1 MCTNKYFTFVRITPF
16 PFKHTHMKNKSLLL
30 AAIVLVGLTSCMKDF
45 KKIADGKVNVEGWEP
60 SVAVPLVYSK
70 LDASDILAATDPK
83 DIEIIEQS
91 TGFIALVYRG
101 SLVSF
106 EPNDIITLPSLD
118 INFPFALTPTEYTQ
132 LTTTGSFQKSV
143 SAEVPLTFSN
153 STIEIDSAILKVGT
167 LNFNV
172 TSSFKTNTTITISIP
187 ALVKNG
193 VPFSTTL
200 GLNNNSQPS
209 VTQNQSF
216 DLTGYHLNFTTGS
229 TAYNKIPVSY
239 SISMTTNGSTVSNT
253 STIDFSQS
261 MEDLNYSIIHGY
273 FGNQDISADADSIQI
288 KLFNNALTG
297 QFLFTQPSFTLNV
310 HNTLGFP
317 AQITI
322 NSLQSYT
329 IATGALTNILYTT
342 FKNPFNINYPT
353 IPGNSASTTM
363 VIDNSNSYISE
374 LVTPTPKFLIYD
386 ISAKSNPSG
395 TPPNRNFLTDSSRFS
410 IDTEL
415 LLPLEG
421 YAGGFVLQDT
431 FNFKLTDNVDAI
443 KDLVLVA
450 DFKNRFPID
459 AFLQVFFTDSNYVIL
474 DSLITNPDEEFI
486 KSAALDVN
494 GRVSQV
500 TQKRTEVPY
509 SSDRVP
515 NLKNSKYIIV
525 RGRAN
530 TTGYNAQNNSQST
543 VIKVYSD
550 YDMEIRI
557 GLKVNADIDLNS
569 VN

>member
-1 MCTNKYFTFVRITPF
+1 
-16 PFKHTHMKNKSLLL
+16 MKNKPLLFA
-30 AAIVLVGLTSCMKDF
+30 AAILIGLTSCLKDF
-45 KKIADGKVNVEGWEP
+45 KKLADGKVNVEGWEP
-60 SVAVPLVYSK
+60 SIAVPLVYSK

-83 DIEIIEQS
+83 DIEIIEQN

-101 SLVSF
+101 NLVSF
-106 EPNDIITLPSLD
+106 EPQDIITLPSLD
-118 INFPFALTPTEYTQ
+118 INFPFALTPVEYTQ
-132 LTTTGSFQKSV
+132 LTSTGSFQKSV

-153 STIEIDSAILKVGT
+153 STIEIDSAVLKIGT

-216 DLTGYHLNFTTGS
+216 DLTDYHLNFTTGS
-229 TAYNKIPVSY
+229 TAYNKIPVTY
-239 SISMTTNGSTVSNT
+239 SISMNTNGSTVSNT
-253 STIDFSQS
+253 STIDFAQS
-261 MEDLNYSIIHGY
+261 MQDLNYKVIYGY

-322 NSLQSYT
+322 NNLQSYT
-329 IATGALTNILYTT
+329 IATGVLTNILYTT
-342 FKNPFNINYPT
+342 FKNPFNIGYPT
-353 IPGNSASTTM
+353 VPGNSATTTV
-363 VIDNSNSYISE
+363 VIDNSNSFISE

-395 TPPNRNFLTDSSRFS
+395 TPPGRNFMTDSSRFT

-431 FNFKLTDNVDAI
+431 FNFKLADNVDEI

-459 AFLQVFFTDSNYVIL
+459 AFLQVFFTDSNYTIL

-486 KSAALDVN
+486 KSAALDAN

-500 TQKRTEVPY
+500 TQKRTEVAY

-530 TTGYNAQNNSQST
+530 TTGYNATNNTQST

-550 YDMEIRI
+550 YDMEIRL